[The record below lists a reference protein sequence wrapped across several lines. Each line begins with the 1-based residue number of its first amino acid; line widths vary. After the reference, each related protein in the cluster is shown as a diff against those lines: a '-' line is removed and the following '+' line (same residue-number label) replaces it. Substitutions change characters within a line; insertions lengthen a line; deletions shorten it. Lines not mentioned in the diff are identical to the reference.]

1 MADEVKAI
9 KTDGE
14 ILTEDIVRLFHS
26 HFSESLDI
34 LSSRFPHRHGDKS
47 QNEADYSGLRAK
59 ILRSGNNK
67 LRDLPRILSDYEVV
81 KVRDT
86 VVETKSVS
94 PRTETTKGK
103 GE

>member
-1 MADEVKAI
+1 MADEVKVA

-34 LSSRFPHRHGDKS
+34 LSSRFPHRHGDGS
-47 QNEADYSGLRAK
+47 QNEADYGGLRAK
-59 ILRSGNNK
+59 VLRSGNNK
-67 LRDLPRILSDYEVV
+67 LRDLPRILSDYQVV

-86 VVETKSVS
+86 VVETRTVS
-94 PRTETTKGK
+94 GK
-103 GE
+103 IE